1 MILNRFEFLAMN
13 NPLRSLIQRRF
24 EARRFLRMGG
34 SAAAGHALEI
44 GCGRGVGAEIIF
56 DEFSAT
62 TVDAFDLDPK
72 MVELAGKRLKSRGD
86 KLRLWVGDA
95 SAIEAPDSAYD
106 TVFDFGIIHHIPDWR
121 KAIAEVFRVLK
132 PGGRFYAEEV
142 LRAFIFHPLWRR
154 LLDHPTSDRFDH
166 IEFMSSLRQAGFAV
180 TADKSLWNAFGWY
193 IADKPTLSAVHRQPD
208 A

>member
-13 NPLRSLIQRRF
+13 NPLRAMIQRRF

-34 SAAAGHALEI
+34 SESAGHALEI

-56 DEFSAT
+56 DEFSAA

-72 MVELAGKRLKSRGD
+72 MVELAGKRLESRGD
-86 KLRLWVGDA
+86 RLRLWVGDA
-95 SAIEAPDSAYD
+95 TDIQAPDSAYD
-106 TVFDFGIIHHIPDWR
+106 TVFDFGIIQHIPDWR

-142 LRAFIFHPLWRR
+142 FRAFIFYPLWRR
-154 LLDHPTSDRFDH
+154 LLDHPLTDRFDH
-166 IEFMSSLRQAGFAV
+166 DEFKSSLRRVGFAV
-180 TADKSLWNAFGWY
+180 TADNSLWNAFGWY
-193 IADKPTLSAVHRQPD
+193 IADKET
-208 A
+208 

>member
-13 NPLRSLIQRRF
+13 NSLRAMIQRRF

-34 SAAAGHALEI
+34 AASAGRALEI

-56 DEFSAT
+56 DEFSAA

-72 MVELAGKRLKSRGD
+72 MVELAGKRLASRGD

-95 SAIEAPDSAYD
+95 TAIEAPDSAYD
-106 TVFDFGIIHHIPDWR
+106 TVFDFGIIHHVPDWR
-121 KAIAEVFRVLK
+121 KTVAEVFRVLK

-142 LRAFIFHPLWRR
+142 FQGFIFHPLWRR
-154 LLDHPTSDRFDH
+154 LLDHPLTDRFDH
-166 IEFMSSLRQAGFAV
+166 DQFKSGLRQAGFSV
-180 TADKSLWNAFGWY
+180 IADNYLWNAFGWY
-193 IADKPTLSAVHRQPD
+193 VADKPT
-208 A
+208 